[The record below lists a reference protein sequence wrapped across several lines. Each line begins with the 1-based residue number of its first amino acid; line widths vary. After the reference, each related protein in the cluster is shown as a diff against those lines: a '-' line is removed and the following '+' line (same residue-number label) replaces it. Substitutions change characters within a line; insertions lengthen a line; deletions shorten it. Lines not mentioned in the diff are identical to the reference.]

1 MTKYDF
7 KDKNEYKTKL
17 KQYRK
22 KVQYFTNKQP
32 LNQLLNYKER
42 GRNKFHLDHI
52 IPVLYGFLHNIEPEV
67 IGDIRNLRFIP
78 YKSNLKKK
86 DYLDK
91 TSWDVYFMMID
102 EGMI

>member
-1 MTKYDF
+1 MFKYDLTQ
-7 KDKNEYKTKL
+7 DEYRAKL
-17 KQYRK
+17 KEYRK
-22 KVQYFTNKQP
+22 QVQKITAKQP
-32 LNQLLNYKER
+32 LNQLQDYDKR
-42 GRNKFHLDHI
+42 GMGKYHLDHI
-52 IPVLYGFLHNIEPEV
+52 LPVAYGFNQSIDPEV